1 MGEKKENVV
10 PWGAWQVCGLRGG
23 GGGVRGVPPATQH
36 VPTGCTG
43 WRAEWMALIQV
54 WERKRRRVGLVTVT
68 SREHARE
75 GH

>member
-1 MGEKKENVV
+1 MWVRRRSMWFHGGPGRCVDSEVGG
-10 PWGAWQVCGLRGG
+10 WGM
-23 GGGVRGVPPATQH
+23 GVPPATQH